1 MFLVILTSW
10 VHNVLVLTELKML
23 YFYYLNHPQI
33 VLKHWWCSEN
43 HSMFSY
49 LVLSNGS
56 LAPEA
61 VSSPHL
67 TSGKD
72 KSKSPSARDAKW
84 LQDNIPVCQY
94 TGFSFPRKC
103 LCPHVL
109 RELGYMFKFSN
120 TLALFVMEQSFV
132 NGLIFFLKKSIPLR
146 LSREWHGIVALPLA
160 WFIV

>member
-120 TLALFVMEQSFV
+120 ILALFVMEQSFV